1 MAKFNFNLK
10 EAQLNIDSPT
20 ETPILFIVRW
30 DNKKL
35 VYYTG
40 ETINPKFWQFDKT
53 KDNYQRATRKF
64 TSYHELNSRLN
75 SISANA
81 ERLILNFES
90 NNKRQPTIEELK
102 ELFINANLNGK
113 EKGQEPKETK
123 LDLFGSIERFISDS
137 KTRTNDNTGKPL
149 NEVTIR
155 IYKRSRDLLLEF
167 NKKRKK
173 KIDFSNIDLDFY
185 YDYTAFLTTTKKFST
200 NTIGKHIRTLKIF
213 LNDATERG
221 LNNSFAYKSKRFK
234 IQGEKT
240 ESIYLNEKELQEIY
254 ELDLSYV
261 PRLDR
266 VRDLFLVG
274 CWTGLRFSDFSTIA
288 PENIKGD
295 FIEIETQKTKN
306 KVTIPIHPTVKA
318 IMNKYK
324 ESSVNSLPPSISNA
338 KMNEYIKE
346 FAKEV
351 TSLKET
357 ITSKTY
363 TKAGLNVTENLNRYK
378 LITTHTARRSF
389 ATNLYKDKVPAYT
402 IMQITG
408 HKTEKAFL
416 SYIKV
421 SNDEHAKILEL
432 HWKEKEYRNNLK
444 AV

>member
-1 MAKFNFNLK
+1 MAKFNFNLR
-10 EAQLNIDSPT
+10 EAQLNIDNPT
-20 ETPILFIVRW
+20 ETPIYLVVRW

-35 VYYTG
+35 VFPTE
-40 ETINPKFWQFDKT
+40 ETINPKYWQFDKT
-53 KDNYQRATRKF
+53 KGDYQRATNTKRF
-64 TSYHELNSRLN
+64 PAHSELNSRLN
-75 SISANA
+75 FINSTADNVF
-81 ERLILNFES
+81 RCFVND
-90 NNKRQPTIEELK
+90 NNRQPTVEELRD
-102 ELFINANLNGK
+102 LLNRDINK
-113 EKGQEPKETK
+113 KIETKETK
-123 LDLFGSIERFISDS
+123 LDFFGSIERFIVDA
-137 KTRTNDNTGKPL
+137 KNRTNDKTGKLL

-155 IYKRSRDLLLEF
+155 IYKRSRDLLIEF
-167 NKKRKK
+167 SKTKKK
-173 KIDFSNIDLDFY
+173 KIDFNNIDLDFY
-185 YDYTAFLTTTKKFST
+185 YDYTAFLTTKKKFST

-221 LNNSFAYKSKRFK
+221 LNSSFAYKSKRFK
-234 IQGEKT
+234 IQGEPT
-240 ESIYLNEKELQEIY
+240 DSIYLTETELQDIY
-254 ELDLSYV
+254 NLDLYHN
-261 PRLDR
+261 PRLDK

-274 CWTGLRFSDFSTIA
+274 CWTGLRFSDFSTIT

-306 KVTIPIHPTVKA
+306 KVTIPIHSTVKA

-324 ESSVNSLPPSISNA
+324 EKYNNSLPPSISNA

-351 TSLKET
+351 PSLKDA

-363 TKAGLNVTENLNRYK
+363 TKGGLNITKNFNRYE

-421 SNDEHAKILEL
+421 TNDEHAKILQS
-432 HWKEKEYRNNLK
+432 HWEAKENRNKLK